1 MVFRSYQWNILL
13 RVGLLFADMLF
24 FAFALQQEKWYVS
37 TSVSGLL
44 MPVMIYNLVH
54 YVSLYRQ
61 EVRDFLLTIRQ
72 KDYQRYYKESLDHQ
86 TVHPDMNYAFHTIVK
101 ELQNVRIEKEAHY
114 HHLREVVE
122 HLEAGIISYKEGGA
136 IHLLN
141 QSARSML
148 QIPTIRCFEELKAY
162 YPWLHDKLIGLKPGE
177 REIIHLQVRE
187 RSLSLALRTNVF
199 RLQSQQFTLIS
210 LQDIRSELEAR
221 EVEAWQSLIRLLRH
235 EIMNS
240 ATPISSLTEAAKDSM
255 EELLHQKDQLPEVL
269 CQELEDLHLSLTT
282 IHNRTRGLLKF
293 VQTYRKLTGLPDPD
307 LEPVNLS
314 GLTNHVLRLLQGE
327 LERHGIT
334 LEKRLSDDHPTIQAD
349 PDQIEQVVINIL
361 LNAIDAVKSRQDP
374 TIRVHLKKT
383 ANGRYCLRVTDNG
396 EGIPA
401 DSLQKIFM
409 PFYTTKKEGSG
420 IGLSLARQIMKRHH
434 GEITVYSTKNK
445 GTACALFFL

>member
-24 FAFALQQEKWYVS
+24 FAFALQQQRWYVS
-37 TSVSGLL
+37 TGVSGLL
-44 MPVMIYNLVH
+44 MPVMVYSLVH
-54 YVSLYRQ
+54 YVNRYRQ

-72 KDYQRYYKESLDHQ
+72 KDYQRYYKEKLDQ
-86 TVHPDMNYAFHTIVK
+86 TAGRSDMDDAFHAIVQ

-122 HLEAGIISYKEGGA
+122 HLETGIISYKKGGA

-141 QSARSML
+141 HSARSML
-148 QIPTIRCFEELKAY
+148 HIPTLRRFEQLKAY
-162 YPWLHDKLIGLKPGE
+162 HPQLYDKLINLHAGE
-177 REIIHLQVRE
+177 REIIHLQVQGT
-187 RSLSLALRTNVF
+187 SLSLALRTNVF
-199 RLQSQQFTLIS
+199 WLQNQQFTLIS

-221 EVEAWQSLIRLLRH
+221 EVESWQSLIRLLRH

-255 EELLHQKDQLPEVL
+255 DQMLHQKEQLPEAL
-269 CQELEDLHLSLTT
+269 HQELDDLHLSLST

-293 VQTYRKLTGLPDPD
+293 VQTYRKLTALPEPD

-314 GLTNHVLRLLQGE
+314 ELTNHVLRLLSE
-327 LERHGIT
+327 EMERHGIN
-334 LEKRLSDDHPTIQAD
+334 LEKHMAADHPTIQAD

-361 LNAIDAVKSRQDP
+361 LNAIDAVKSRQNP
-374 TIRVHLKKT
+374 TIRVYLEENET
-383 ANGRYCLRVTDNG
+383 GRYCLRFTDNG

-434 GEITVYSTKNK
+434 GEITVHSTQNK
-445 GTACALFFL
+445 GTICALFFL